1 MLPSPLKKKV
11 NSIRLLSPKSKHKK
25 IKNEVNKNKKLINEA
40 KKKKRKIKELQNK
53 MNKLKQ
59 HIIKN
64 SMEQVKI
71 AKELQKLQMLQIS

>member
-11 NSIRLLSPKSKHKK
+11 NNIRLLSPKSKHKK
-25 IKNEVNKNKKLINEA
+25 FKNEVSKNKNLINEA
-40 KKKKRKIKELQNK
+40 KKKRKLKELQNK

-59 HIIKN
+59 QIIKN

-71 AKELQKLQMLQIS
+71 AKEIQKLQMLQIS